1 MILARWHEIRD
12 TMLADTKERERNLA
26 AAVRRARRPHTEA
39 DCTMSIATLLSTVV
53 SSLGPNLL
61 TGSIV

>member
-1 MILARWHEIRD
+1 
-12 TMLADTKERERNLA
+12 MLADTKERERNLA

-53 SSLGPNLL
+53 PSLDPNLV